1 MILLAIAFAA
11 ASPLDAADKAEFNTC
26 LKAHVHSI
34 DDIAQGDGVEICLKE
49 AHDRTIAKGEV
60 DGPPSD
66 PLAKKV
72 ADDEAY
78 RYLLVSTADT
88 QDPIAKCTQ
97 ASLTAQAYLSAK
109 MAYKYNS
116 WKEVEG
122 RDCKAAGVR

>member
-1 MILLAIAFAA
+1 MILLAIALAA
-11 ASPLDAADKAEFNTC
+11 ASSFDAVDKAEFNRC
-26 LKAHVHSI
+26 LKAHVHSV
-34 DDIAQGDGVEICLKE
+34 DDITHGDGVETCLKE
-49 AHDRTIAKGEV
+49 ARNRSVARGEV

-66 PLAKKV
+66 PIAKKV

-78 RYLLVSTADT
+78 EYLLVSTADT

-109 MAYKYNS
+109 MPYKYNS
-116 WKEVEG
+116 WKEVES